1 MPPHSSHFLQP
12 LDVGCFSP
20 LKASYSKQIEKMMRM
35 QITHIT
41 KDDFF
46 AAYIEAFNA
55 SMTERNIKAGFRAT
69 GLVPL
74 DPESIINRLDP
85 KFLTPSPPVSRPGS
99 AHSWVTKTPRTAI
112 EVGQQSTVIKNKI
125 ARHQSSSPTHMYNVI
140 DAQARGM
147 SKMAHELV
155 LLREEAKDLRAANEV
170 LSKRR
175 RAKKTQL
182 QLGGSLSIQE
192 AEDLVAE
199 REVGKQIQEETRC
212 GSRRTE
218 GVEQRA
224 RRCGICSN
232 TGHNARTCQVVV
244 VTSEDDESE

>member
-1 MPPHSSHFLQP
+1 
-12 LDVGCFSP
+12 
-20 LKASYSKQIEKMMRM
+20 
-35 QITHIT
+35 
-41 KDDFF
+41 
-46 AAYIEAFNA
+46 
-55 SMTERNIKAGFRAT
+55 
-69 GLVPL
+69 
-74 DPESIINRLDP
+74 
-85 KFLTPSPPVSRPGS
+85 
-99 AHSWVTKTPRTAI
+99 
-112 EVGQQSTVIKNKI
+112 
-125 ARHQSSSPTHMYNVI
+125 
-140 DAQARGM
+140 
-147 SKMAHELV
+147 MAHELV

-218 GVEQRA
+218 GAEQRA